1 MGLDWVLMR
10 RKPKKG
16 AARQFAELTER
27 LAKAR
32 GKAKTTIARLEKQL
46 DAVSTRAEEAIGA
59 PRVGV
64 DERATAWWREH
75 VYAPNAERALLR
87 SGTAESIA
95 YWSRPQAVLLREAKG
110 KFVCELATE
119 QGGRQQAG
127 SWSLVSD
134 IDYPGIGVLGAADFD
149 FLGELSSEAWVDHDA
164 KEAAHYAAQLR
175 GAVAS
180 ALGEG
185 TLELGATQAATVEAA
200 AQWLE
205 FWSKRGFGFHAWF

>member
-10 RKPKKG
+10 RKPKRG
-16 AARQFAELTER
+16 AARTFAALTAR

-32 GKAKTTIARLEKQL
+32 GQAKTRLEKQL

-64 DERATAWWREH
+64 DERATRWWREH
-75 VYAPNAERALLR
+75 VYAPNAERALLG

-95 YWSRPQAVLLREAKG
+95 SWSRPQAVLLREAKG
-110 KFVCELATE
+110 KFVCELAEE
-119 QGGRQQAG
+119 QGGRQPSG
-127 SWSLVSD
+127 GGFSLLSD
-134 IDYPGIGVLGAADFD
+134 IDYAGIGVLGAADFD
-149 FLGELSSEAWVDHDA
+149 FLGALSSEAWVDHDA
-164 KEAAHYAAQLR
+164 KEAGRYAQELR
-175 GAVAS
+175 AAVARAVS
-180 ALGEG
+180 EGALEP
-185 TLELGATQAATVEAA
+185 GAPQAATVEAA